1 MAAASVQVRRVAD
14 RRQALFVKSPN
25 ELGFRVPLAGKTV
38 RVSAFLR
45 EDVAMSEQR
54 EIVVTGGGTGIGLA
68 IAARF
73 AAAGERVTVTGRRK
87 DVLEAAAEKI
97 GARVAAFDAS
107 DPAAVQAALAEL
119 PSRVDVLVNNAGGNT
134 DRVREAPS
142 PGDLQG
148 LADAWHANFDA
159 NVLSAV
165 LVTAAL
171 KPRFADNV
179 RVVTLG
185 SVAAKQGSGSYGA
198 AKAAIEAW
206 NTDLARQ
213 LGDTGSANVVAPG
226 VILDTEFFHGTL
238 TEEWLSSRIAV
249 ASNKR
254 AGRPEE
260 VAEAVEFLAAP
271 GAGHITGQVVHV
283 NGGAYGGR

>member
-1 MAAASVQVRRVAD
+1 
-14 RRQALFVKSPN
+14 
-25 ELGFRVPLAGKTV
+25 
-38 RVSAFLR
+38 
-45 EDVAMSEQR
+45 MSEQR

-97 GARVAAFDAS
+97 GARAVAFDAS

-119 PSRVDVLVNNAGGNT
+119 PGRVDVLVNNAGGNT
-134 DRVREAPS
+134 DRVREAPA
-142 PGDLQG
+142 PGDLAG
-148 LADAWHANFDA
+148 LADAWRANFDA

-171 KPRFADNV
+171 KPRFADDV

-185 SVAAKQGSGSYGA
+185 SIAAKQGSGSYGA

-213 LGDTGSANVVAPG
+213 LGPAGGTANVVAPG

-238 TEEWLSSRIAV
+238 TEEWLNSRISV
-249 ASNKR
+249 AFNRR

-260 VAEAVEFLAAP
+260 VADAVRFLAEP
-271 GAGHITGQVVHV
+271 GAGHITGQVVPV
-283 NGGAYGGR
+283 NGGAHGAR

>member
-1 MAAASVQVRRVAD
+1 M
-14 RRQALFVKSPN
+14 
-25 ELGFRVPLAGKTV
+25 TV
-38 RVSAFLR
+38 
-45 EDVAMSEQR
+45 MSEQR
-54 EIVVTGGGTGIGLA
+54 EIVVTGAGTGIGLA
-68 IAARF
+68 VAARF

-97 GARVAAFDAS
+97 GARAVAFDAS

-119 PSRVDVLVNNAGGNT
+119 PGRVDVLVNNAGGNT
-134 DRVREAPS
+134 DRVREAPA

-159 NVLSAV
+159 NVLSVV

-171 KPRFADNV
+171 KPRFANNA

-213 LGDTGSANVVAPG
+213 LGPAGGSANVVAPG

-238 TEEWLSSRIAV
+238 TEEWLSSRISV
-249 ASNKR
+249 AFNQR
-254 AGRPEE
+254 AGTPDE
-260 VAEAVEFLAAP
+260 VAETVTFLASP
-271 GAGHITGQVVHV
+271 GAGHVTGQVVHV
-283 NGGAYGGR
+283 NGGAYGAR

>member
-1 MAAASVQVRRVAD
+1 MA
-14 RRQALFVKSPN
+14 
-25 ELGFRVPLAGKTV
+25 
-38 RVSAFLR
+38 
-45 EDVAMSEQR
+45 AMSEQR

-68 IAARF
+68 IAGRF
-73 AAAGERVTVTGRRK
+73 AAAGERVTITGRRK
-87 DVLEAAAEKI
+87 DVLEAAAEGI
-97 GARVAAFDAS
+97 GARAVAFDAS
-107 DPAAVQAALAEL
+107 DPAAVRDALAEL
-119 PSRVDVLVNNAGGNT
+119 PGRVDVLVNNAGGNT
-134 DRVREAPS
+134 DRVREAPA

-171 KPRFADNV
+171 KPRFADDV

-213 LGDTGSANVVAPG
+213 LGPAGGSANVVAPG
-226 VILDTEFFHGTL
+226 VTLDTEFFHGTVS
-238 TEEWLSSRIAV
+238 EEWVNARVAV
-249 ASNKR
+249 AFDKR
-254 AGRPEE
+254 AGTPEE
-260 VAEAVEFLAAP
+260 VAGTVLFLAAP
-271 GAGHITGQVVHV
+271 DAGHVTGQVVHV
-283 NGGAYGGR
+283 NGGVYGAR

>member
-1 MAAASVQVRRVAD
+1 
-14 RRQALFVKSPN
+14 
-25 ELGFRVPLAGKTV
+25 
-38 RVSAFLR
+38 
-45 EDVAMSEQR
+45 MSEQR

-97 GARVAAFDAS
+97 GARAVSFDAS
-107 DPAAVQAALAEL
+107 DPAAVQAALADL
-119 PSRVDVLVNNAGGNT
+119 PGRVDVLVNNAGGNT
-134 DRVREAPS
+134 DRVREAPAA
-142 PGDLQG
+142 GDLKG
-148 LADAWHANFDA
+148 LADAWQANFEA

-185 SVAAKQGSGSYGA
+185 SIAAKQGSGSYGA

-213 LGDTGSANVVAPG
+213 LGATGTANVVAPG
-226 VILDTEFFHGTL
+226 VVLDTEFFHGTL
-238 TEEWLSSRIAV
+238 TDEWLEPRIAL
-249 ASNKR
+249 AFNGR

-260 VAEAVEFLAAP
+260 IAATVSFLAAP
-271 GAGHITGQVVHV
+271 DAAHVTGQVVPV
-283 NGGAYGGR
+283 NGGAYGAR

>member
-1 MAAASVQVRRVAD
+1 
-14 RRQALFVKSPN
+14 
-25 ELGFRVPLAGKTV
+25 
-38 RVSAFLR
+38 
-45 EDVAMSEQR
+45 MSEQR
-54 EIVVTGGGTGIGLA
+54 EVVVTGGGTGIGLA

-87 DVLEAAAEKI
+87 DVLEAAAERL
-97 GARVAAFDAS
+97 GARAVAFDAS

-119 PSRVDVLVNNAGGNT
+119 PGRVDVLVNNAGGNT
-134 DRVREAPS
+134 DRVREAPA
-142 PGDLQG
+142 PGDLAG
-148 LADAWHANFDA
+148 LADAWRANFEA
-159 NVLSAV
+159 NVVSAV

-185 SVAAKQGSGSYGA
+185 SIAAKQGSGSYGA
-198 AKAAIEAW
+198 AKAAVEAW

-213 LGDTGSANVVAPG
+213 LGAGGSANVVAPG
-226 VILDTEFFHGTL
+226 VTLDTEFFHGTV
-238 TEEWLSSRIAV
+238 TEEWVEARVSV
-249 ASNKR
+249 AFDKR

-260 VAEAVEFLAAP
+260 VAETVQFLASP

-283 NGGAYGGR
+283 NGGAYGAR

>member
-1 MAAASVQVRRVAD
+1 VR
-14 RRQALFVKSPN
+14 
-25 ELGFRVPLAGKTV
+25 
-38 RVSAFLR
+38 AFLG
-45 EDVAMSEQR
+45 EDGAMSEQR

-87 DVLEAAAEKI
+87 DVLEAAAERI
-97 GARVAAFDAS
+97 GARAVSFDAS
-107 DPAAVQAALAEL
+107 DPAAVHAALAEL

-134 DRVREAPS
+134 DRIREAPV
-142 PGDLQG
+142 GLTG
-148 LADAWHANFDA
+148 LADAWRANFDA

-213 LGDTGSANVVAPG
+213 LGAAGSANVVAPG

-238 TEEWLSSRIAV
+238 TEEWLESRISV
-249 ASNKR
+249 ALNKR
-254 AGRPEE
+254 AGAPEE
-260 VAEAVEFLAAP
+260 VAETVRFLASP
-271 GAGHITGQVVHV
+271 GAGHVTGQVVHV
-283 NGGAYGGR
+283 NGGAYGAR

>member
-1 MAAASVQVRRVAD
+1 
-14 RRQALFVKSPN
+14 
-25 ELGFRVPLAGKTV
+25 
-38 RVSAFLR
+38 
-45 EDVAMSEQR
+45 MSEQR

-68 IAARF
+68 VAARF

-87 DVLEAAAEKI
+87 DVLEAAAERI
-97 GARVAAFDAS
+97 GARAVAFDAS
-107 DPAAVQAALAEL
+107 DPAAVEAAVAEL
-119 PSRVDVLVNNAGGNT
+119 PERIDVLVNNAGGNT
-134 DRVREAPS
+134 DRVREAPA
-142 PGDLQG
+142 PGDLAG
-148 LADAWHANFDA
+148 LADAWQANFAA

-185 SVAAKQGSGSYGA
+185 SIAAKQGSGSYGA

-213 LGDTGSANVVAPG
+213 LGAGGSANVVAPG
-226 VILDTEFFHGTL
+226 VTLDTEFFHGTVS
-238 TEEWLSSRIAV
+238 EEWV
-249 ASNKR
+249 AARVSVAFDKR
-254 AGRPEE
+254 AGTPDE
-260 VAEAVEFLAAP
+260 VAETVAFLASP

-283 NGGAYGGR
+283 NGGAYGAR

>member
-1 MAAASVQVRRVAD
+1 
-14 RRQALFVKSPN
+14 
-25 ELGFRVPLAGKTV
+25 
-38 RVSAFLR
+38 
-45 EDVAMSEQR
+45 MSEQR
-54 EIVVTGGGTGIGLA
+54 EVVVTGGGTGIGLA

-87 DVLEAAAEKI
+87 DVLEAAAERI
-97 GARVAAFDAS
+97 GARAVAFDAS
-107 DPAAVQAALAEL
+107 DPSAVQAALAEL
-119 PSRVDVLVNNAGGNT
+119 PARVDVLVNNAGGNT
-134 DRVREAPS
+134 DRVREAPAA
-142 PGDLQG
+142 GDLAG
-148 LADAWHANFDA
+148 LADAWRANFDA

-213 LGDTGSANVVAPG
+213 LGASGSANVVAPG

-238 TEEWLSSRIAV
+238 TEEWLSSRISA
-249 ASNKR
+249 ALNKR
-254 AGRPEE
+254 AGTPDE
-260 VAEAVEFLAAP
+260 VAETVRFLASP
-271 GAGHITGQVVHV
+271 GAGHVTGQVVHV
-283 NGGAYGGR
+283 NGGAYGAR